1 MPLAPGPQAFPV
13 QLLDHGEQASEEQPA
28 GRMLR
33 VDQGEDRR
41 CRRGGLTDLELHGVL
56 GTGPRV
62 VGRLGAAARSPVEPV
77 GRVRSGLDAGD
88 VDTEPLDLLPQRFGK
103 AFERPLRGVVGTDAG
118 VGAHAALAGH
128 LHQVAAALAP
138 QDGQHRLRDPHR
150 AEEVGLHLLP
160 QFAFREFLDHAEVA
174 VARVVDDD
182 VDAPEVLG
190 RAVDRREDAL
200 PVGDVEPQRQHGAGE
215 AFLQVPQLFG
225 VAGGGDDAVTPFQR
239 GLRPQATEAGRRSG
253 DEPDF
258 AHEPSLG
265 AGPACH
271 QRKSINT
278 GIPPWHTEFVLD
290 VHPQLLRALRAV
302 VETGSLTAASER
314 LGFTQ
319 SALSKQIAALEAAT
333 GTRLFDRGPRGVEP
347 TAAGSRLAV
356 RASVILDQYEV
367 AHRELEDLP
376 APLGGRIALGGFP
389 TTALRLVPRA
399 IARVR
404 AGHPSVEVEF
414 LESSTPVQ
422 IRRLRAGRVDL
433 AILAS
438 GEDLP
443 DWDLTGVEV
452 EPLLSGALLLAVG
465 RGHRLAGARRVPVAE
480 LAGEGWVVGRGAR
493 GEPQFGA
500 WPTVPRPRVV
510 AELGDWSARFGFVA
524 AGLGITTIPGL
535 AASALPDGVV
545 CVEVDDPG
553 WAGRSMGLAWIGSLT
568 AAAAAVRGALVEEAR
583 LIAERR

>member
-1 MPLAPGPQAFPV
+1 M
-13 QLLDHGEQASEEQPA
+13 
-28 GRMLR
+28 
-33 VDQGEDRR
+33 
-41 CRRGGLTDLELHGVL
+41 
-56 GTGPRV
+56 
-62 VGRLGAAARSPVEPV
+62 
-77 GRVRSGLDAGD
+77 
-88 VDTEPLDLLPQRFGK
+88 
-103 AFERPLRGVVGTDAG
+103 
-118 VGAHAALAGH
+118 
-128 LHQVAAALAP
+128 
-138 QDGQHRLRDPHR
+138 
-150 AEEVGLHLLP
+150 
-160 QFAFREFLDHAEVA
+160 
-174 VARVVDDD
+174 
-182 VDAPEVLG
+182 
-190 RAVDRREDAL
+190 
-200 PVGDVEPQRQHGAGE
+200 
-215 AFLQVPQLFG
+215 
-225 VAGGGDDAVTPFQR
+225 
-239 GLRPQATEAGRRSG
+239 
-253 DEPDF
+253 
-258 AHEPSLG
+258 
-265 AGPACH
+265 
-271 QRKSINT
+271 
-278 GIPPWHTEFVLD
+278 LD

-356 RASVILDQYEV
+356 RAAVILDQYEV

-404 AGHPSVEVEF
+404 ADHPSVEVEF

-452 EPLLSGALLLAVG
+452 QPLLSGALLLAVG
-465 RGHRLAGARRVPVAE
+465 RRHRLAGARRVPVAE

-553 WAGRSMGLAWIGSLT
+553 WAGRSMSLAWIGSLT
-568 AAAAAVRGALVEEAR
+568 AAAAAVRAALVEEAR